1 MDFTRELNL
10 CNQIVILDG
19 LTGTG
24 KTMFAP
30 LINSFERV
38 QNSRFEYMIEYL
50 CISSKKEKLKTDAA
64 SSLLNLLAD
73 IKYYD
78 GAISREVNFRPS
90 DLSSVFSGPNWY
102 KYIKQLFM
110 SDGEKAGIRLK
121 RDNPILFF
129 VTHQILSCI
138 DPAKKAFGER
148 LKIVQMVRHPLYL
161 VEHWESYI
169 MMHGNNSRD
178 FTIWIDYKG
187 QSLPWFAEGWEEK
200 YLSSNSYDKSIY
212 SISSLMEKVFECAND
227 KKLENSLFFIPFELF
242 VLNPSDYLSRLE
254 IFLGSK
260 ATKNTNHILKRQQV
274 PRKSINAGPQK
285 NIYKRY
291 ALKKYNKEVGHNE
304 DYYQKLNEI
313 KSKCSN
319 EAFDELLGLSKKYE
333 NQFGL
338 WF

>member
-1 MDFTRELNL
+1 MFFTRKLNL
-10 CNQIVILDG
+10 SKQIIILDG

-50 CISSKKEKLKTDAA
+50 CISTKYRKLETDAA
-64 SSLLNLLAD
+64 NSMLNLLAD
-73 IKYYD
+73 VKYYD
-78 GAISREVNFRPS
+78 GAISREVNFRPT
-90 DLSSVFSGPNWY
+90 DLSSVFSGPSWY

-110 SDGEKAGIRLK
+110 DDGEKAGIRLT

-138 DPAKKAFGER
+138 EPAIEAFGER

-169 MMHGNNSRD
+169 LMHGNNSRD
-178 FTIWIDYKG
+178 FTIWIEYQGK
-187 QSLPWFAEGWEEK
+187 SLPWFAEGWEEK
-200 YLSSNSYDKSIY
+200 YLSSNSFDKSIY
-212 SISSLMEKVFECAND
+212 SIYSLMGKVLEFADN
-227 KKLENSLFFIPFELF
+227 KKLENYLSFIPFELF
-242 VLNPSDYLSRLE
+242 VLSPNDYINKLE
-254 IFLGSK
+254 IFLGTK
-260 ATKNTNHILKRQQV
+260 ATKNTNRILKRQHV

-291 ALKKYNKEVGHNE
+291 ALKKYNKEITHKE
-304 DYYQKLNEI
+304 DYLQKLDDI
-313 KSKCSN
+313 KSKCTK
-319 EAFDELLGLSKKYE
+319 EAFDVLLSMNTKYE
-333 NQFGL
+333 NHFGL

>member
-1 MDFTRELNL
+1 MEFTRELNL

-64 SSLLNLLAD
+64 SSMLNLLAD

-110 SDGEKAGIRLK
+110 SDGEKAGIRLN

-242 VLNPSDYLSRLE
+242 VLDPWNYLKGLE
-254 IFLGSK
+254 SFLGLK
-260 ATKNTNHILKRQQV
+260 VTKNTDYILKRQHV
-274 PRKSINAGPQK
+274 PRESINAGPQK
-285 NIYKRY
+285 SIYKRY
-291 ALKKYNKEVGHNE
+291 GLKKHNKALSHEE
-304 DYYQKLNEI
+304 DYGIQLESLRD
-313 KSKCSN
+313 KSSP
-319 EAFDELLGLSKKYE
+319 EAFAVLEVMSKKYE
-333 NQFGL
+333 EIFGL